1 MSDKLAQGD
10 EIPLR
15 IEVCEQIDEI
25 DALQWNGLVR
35 DSHPFLKHEF
45 LSALERHNCVG
56 PTFGW
61 LPKHLVAWRGEALVA
76 AMPLYLKHNSY
87 GEFVFDHAWA
97 DAYQRHGMSYY
108 PKLVSAIPY
117 TPATGERVMTATGLS
132 LDQILPQFYQRA
144 VELTAELG
152 ASSLHLLFVTETESR
167 LMGALGM
174 MERLGV
180 QFHWHNREYGS
191 FEDFLA
197 SLTAKRRKNIR
208 RERRRVSEA
217 GLHFRVLNG
226 AEVSVDEW
234 RIFSRF
240 YAKTFDERFSLATL
254 NEGFFIEIGRTMG
267 NHVILVLAYEGERCV
282 AASLMYRSNTVLY
295 GRHWGCSHEYDSLHF
310 ETCYYQG
317 IEYCI
322 REGLQLFE
330 PGAQGEHKIWRGFL
344 PSFTRSR
351 HWISH
356 MGFREAIG
364 DFLGREGP
372 AIQDYRANLQQSS
385 PYRQ

>member
-1 MSDKLAQGD
+1 MSDELEQGD

-25 DALQWNGLVR
+25 AVLQWNGLVR
-35 DSHPFLKHEF
+35 DNHPFLKHEF
-45 LSALERHNCVG
+45 LSALECHNCVG

-61 LPKHLVAWRGEALVA
+61 LPKHLVAWHGEVLVA

-117 TPATGERVMTATGLS
+117 TPATGERVMTAAGIS

-144 VELTAELG
+144 VELTAELD

-167 LMGALGM
+167 LMGSLGM

-180 QFHWHNREYGS
+180 QFHWRNREYDS

-208 RERRRVSEA
+208 RERRLVREA
-217 GLHFRVLNG
+217 GLRFRVLSG
-226 AEVSVDEW
+226 DEVTAEEW

-240 YAKTFDERFSLATL
+240 YAKTFEERYSLATL

-267 NHVILVLAYEGERCV
+267 NHVILVLAYYFYFVR
-282 AASLMYRSNTVLY
+282 LDL
-295 GRHWGCSHEYDSLHF
+295 
-310 ETCYYQG
+310 
-317 IEYCI
+317 
-322 REGLQLFE
+322 
-330 PGAQGEHKIWRGFL
+330 
-344 PSFTRSR
+344 
-351 HWISH
+351 
-356 MGFREAIG
+356 
-364 DFLGREGP
+364 
-372 AIQDYRANLQQSS
+372 
-385 PYRQ
+385 

>member
-1 MSDKLAQGD
+1 MSDKLGQGE

-25 DALQWNGLVR
+25 AALQWNGLVR

-97 DAYQRHGMSYY
+97 DAYRRHGMSYY

-117 TPATGERVMTATGLS
+117 TPATGERVMTAAGLS

-152 ASSLHLLFVTETESR
+152 ASSLHLLFVSETESR
-167 LMGALGM
+167 LMGSLGM

-180 QFHWHNREYGS
+180 QFHWHNREYDS
-191 FEDFLA
+191 V
-197 SLTAKRRKNIR
+197 
-208 RERRRVSEA
+208 VS
-217 GLHFRVLNG
+217 
-226 AEVSVDEW
+226 
-234 RIFSRF
+234 
-240 YAKTFDERFSLATL
+240 
-254 NEGFFIEIGRTMG
+254 
-267 NHVILVLAYEGERCV
+267 
-282 AASLMYRSNTVLY
+282 
-295 GRHWGCSHEYDSLHF
+295 
-310 ETCYYQG
+310 
-317 IEYCI
+317 
-322 REGLQLFE
+322 
-330 PGAQGEHKIWRGFL
+330 
-344 PSFTRSR
+344 
-351 HWISH
+351 
-356 MGFREAIG
+356 
-364 DFLGREGP
+364 
-372 AIQDYRANLQQSS
+372 
-385 PYRQ
+385 